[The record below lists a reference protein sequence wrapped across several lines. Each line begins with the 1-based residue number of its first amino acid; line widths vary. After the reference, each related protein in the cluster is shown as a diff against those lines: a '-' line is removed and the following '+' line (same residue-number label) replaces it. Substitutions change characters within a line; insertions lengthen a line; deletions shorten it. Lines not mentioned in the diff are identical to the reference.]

1 MTTRKRKTFY
11 WLFKILSVAISCAFP
26 IWAIYEK
33 FPVWT
38 YTYGTTR
45 SVGVG
50 GILVLIVILI
60 IFRRSVF
67 NFIRDKLKLKH
78 APPLVIWLA
87 MLVISY
93 ILVYINHFIQ
103 DLTTV
108 FWMGLIGCAIGTV
121 LTFIAENRYG
131 EKEEKKDE

>member
-1 MTTRKRKTFY
+1 MSKRHKALY
-11 WLFKILSVAISCAFP
+11 WLFKLLSVVVSCAFP

-38 YTYGTTR
+38 YTHGTSR

-50 GILVLIVILI
+50 GILVLIVLLV
-60 IFRRSVF
+60 IFRKSVF
-67 NFIRDKLKLKH
+67 NFFAEKLKLKH
-78 APPLVIWLA
+78 APPIVIWLV
-87 MLVISY
+87 MLIISY
-93 ILVYINHFIQ
+93 ILVYVNRFIN

-131 EKEEKKDE
+131 KKEEKKDE